1 MEASAARSSGPRER
15 NGSPGE
21 LCTQSVGPAARSP
34 RAVPSAFSLPGQAAA
49 PAGDRSRGVRG
60 APAGPSG
67 NMATGGYRSGG
78 STTTDFLEEW
88 KAKREKMRAKQNP
101 AGPGSSGGDPAAKSP
116 AGSLTPTAV
125 AGTSELNHGP
135 AGAAAPAAPAPG
147 ALNCAHG
154 SSTLPRAAPGSRRA
168 EDECPS
174 AAAASGAP
182 GSRGDEEEPDSAR
195 EKGRSS
201 GPSAR
206 KGKGQIEKRKLREK
220 RRSTGVVNIPA
231 AECLDEYEDDEAGQK
246 ERKREDAITQQNTI
260 QNEAATLPDP
270 GTSYLP
276 QDPSRTVP
284 GRYKSTTS
292 APEDEISN
300 RYPRTDRSGFSRHN
314 RDANAP
320 ASFSSSSTL
329 EKRIEDLEKEVVRER
344 QENLRLVRLM
354 QDKEEMIGKL
364 KEEIDLLNRDLDDME
379 DENEQL
385 KQENKT
391 LLKVVGQLTR

>member
-1 MEASAARSSGPRER
+1 M
-15 NGSPGE
+15 
-21 LCTQSVGPAARSP
+21 
-34 RAVPSAFSLPGQAAA
+34 
-49 PAGDRSRGVRG
+49 RG

-78 STTTDFLEEW
+78 STTTTDFLEEW

-135 AGAAAPAAPAPG
+135 AGAAAPAAPGPG

-154 SSTLPRAAPGSRRA
+154 SSALPRAAPGSRRA

-174 AAAASGAP
+174 AAAAAGAP
-182 GSRGDEEEPDSAR
+182 GSRGDEEEPDSAP

-231 AECLDEYEDDEAGQK
+231 AEVSRAGRDGAGLGTASRIFHQGAPSVRGP
-246 ERKREDAITQQNTI
+246 EFPSTLCCRDGVLLGANDCWEVTPTQNSWTR
-260 QNEAATLPDP
+260 ALFSAP
-270 GTSYLP
+270 GT
-276 QDPSRTVP
+276 
-284 GRYKSTTS
+284 G
-292 APEDEISN
+292 
-300 RYPRTDRSGFSRHN
+300 
-314 RDANAP
+314 
-320 ASFSSSSTL
+320 
-329 EKRIEDLEKEVVRER
+329 
-344 QENLRLVRLM
+344 
-354 QDKEEMIGKL
+354 
-364 KEEIDLLNRDLDDME
+364 LLL
-379 DENEQL
+379 
-385 KQENKT
+385 
-391 LLKVVGQLTR
+391 

>member
-1 MEASAARSSGPRER
+1 
-15 NGSPGE
+15 
-21 LCTQSVGPAARSP
+21 
-34 RAVPSAFSLPGQAAA
+34 
-49 PAGDRSRGVRG
+49 
-60 APAGPSG
+60 
-67 NMATGGYRSGG
+67 MATGGYRTSSGLSG
-78 STTTDFLEEW
+78 STTDFLEEW

-101 AGPGSSGGDPAAKSP
+101 PGPSAPGGGSSDAAGKP
-116 AGSLTPTAV
+116 
-125 AGTSELNHGP
+125 P
-135 AGAAAPAAPAPG
+135 AGAVGTSTAAATANELNNNLPGGSAAPAVPG
-147 ALNCAHG
+147 PGGVNCSVGSTALA
-154 SSTLPRAAPGSRRA
+154 RAAPGPRRP
-168 EDECPS
+168 EDETP

-182 GSRGDEEEPDSAR
+182 PPRGDEEEPDSAP

-246 ERKREDAITQQNTI
+246 ERKREDAITQQNTM
-260 QNEAATLPDP
+260 QNEAVSLLDP
-270 GTSYLP
+270 GTSCLP
-276 QDPSRTVP
+276 PETSRTVS
-284 GRYKSTTS
+284 GRYKSTTTAS
-292 APEDEISN
+292 EDDVSS
-300 RYPRTDRSGFSRHN
+300 RYTRIDRSGFSRYN
-314 RDANAP
+314 RDANV
-320 ASFSSSSTL
+320 ASNLVSNSTL
-329 EKRIEDLEKEVVRER
+329 EKKIEDLEKEVVRER

-364 KEEIDLLNRDLDDME
+364 KEEIDLLNRDLDDIE

>member
-1 MEASAARSSGPRER
+1 
-15 NGSPGE
+15 
-21 LCTQSVGPAARSP
+21 
-34 RAVPSAFSLPGQAAA
+34 
-49 PAGDRSRGVRG
+49 
-60 APAGPSG
+60 
-67 NMATGGYRSGG
+67 MATGGYRSGG
-78 STTTDFLEEW
+78 STTDFLEEW

-101 AGPGSSGGDPAAKSP
+101 AGPGSGGGGGDPVAKSP
-116 AGSLTPTAV
+116 AGPLSPTGV

-135 AGAAAPAAPAPG
+135 AGAAAPAVPG
-147 ALNCAHG
+147 PTTLNCALG
-154 SSTLPRAAPGSRRA
+154 PSALPRSAPGSRRP
-168 EDECPS
+168 EEECS
-174 AAAASGAP
+174 TAAAVAGAP
-182 GSRGDEEEPDSAR
+182 ASRGDEEEPDGAP

-260 QNEAATLPDP
+260 QNEAVSLLDP
-270 GTSYLP
+270 GTSYLS

-284 GRYKSTTS
+284 GRYKSTST
-292 APEDEISN
+292 APEDDASS
-300 RYPRTDRSGFSRHN
+300 RYPRTDRGGFNRHS
-314 RDANAP
+314 RDANMAGSF
-320 ASFSSSSTL
+320 ASSTTL
-329 EKRIEDLEKEVVRER
+329 EKRIEDLEKEIARER

-364 KEEIDLLNRDLDDME
+364 KEEIDLLNRDLDDIE